1 MSSGLTHIMLTKGM
15 QRELKDGE
23 LKNILAACRDSFQVG
38 AVAPDLPYG
47 SVADNLVF
55 NNEKHLADSFH
66 YEKTNQIPLK
76 SMKMLKVMKGE
87 MSEELLHQS
96 FSFFLGY
103 ISHVLADGIIHPFVR
118 DKVGNYIDNQIEHRS
133 LEMQLD
139 VLYLG
144 ERTSGTGF
152 TVELNYTNLH
162 DEIKNF
168 FEVEDVTKIMQIFS
182 DLIKQ
187 VYGERY
193 STRKIRGWIK
203 GLHRL
208 FDLAEGVRPP
218 FIRKIKGNA
227 LTFKNI
233 EDIDRT
239 QVLIL
244 TRPNDRELNFLHVE
258 EIEYFRDCI
267 PQFYTRFSEVAQK
280 AYLFVF
286 EDGEELDEKDIPPI
300 DLDTGRLVVANS
312 LDLIP
317 EFWKNT

>member
-23 LKNILAACRDSFQVG
+23 LKDMLAACRDSFQVG
-38 AVAPDLPYG
+38 SIAPDLPYG

-55 NNEKHLADSFH
+55 NNEKNLADSFH
-66 YEKTNQIPLK
+66 YKKTNQIPLE
-76 SMKMLKVMKGE
+76 SLKMLKVMKGE
-87 MSEELLHQS
+87 MSEELLHQT

-118 DKVGNYIDNQIEHRS
+118 DKVGNYIDNQAEHRS

-139 VLYLG
+139 VLYLA
-144 ERTSGTGF
+144 ERTSRSGLSL
-152 TVELNYTNLH
+152 ELNYTNLH

-168 FEVEDVTKIMQIFS
+168 LEIEDVPRIMQIFS

-187 VYGERY
+187 VYDERY
-193 STRKIRGWIK
+193 STRKIRGWIN
-203 GLHRL
+203 GLYRL

-218 FIRKIKGNA
+218 FIRKIKGNTLA
-227 LTFKNI
+227 FKNI

-239 QVLIL
+239 QALIL
-244 TRPNDRELNFLHVE
+244 TRPKDRELNFLHVDE
-258 EIEYFRDCI
+258 VDYFRDCI
-267 PQFYTRFSEVAQK
+267 PQFYSQFADVAQK

-286 EDGEELDEKDIPPI
+286 EDGNELDESDLPQI
-300 DLDTGRLVVANS
+300 DLDTGRLVVANN

-317 EFWKNT
+317 EFWKNP